1 LILLAAKRSHCVEQG
16 PVSRSKEYLVPKIK
30 KMEGTRKV
38 AKVQGAH
45 GKAKRSVQSTAG
57 VDPAEDRAAIER
69 RTASDRRHADR
80 REESIPIVQER
91 RNIERRAKV
100 CRRREIDPT
109 TCERDY
115 TAEELEFMGA
125 LDAYKRT
132 SGRMFPTCS
141 EMLEV
146 FRKLGYEKRSL
157 ALPESLPTSES
168 AVPPLT
174 QPYDVPSPVC

>member
-1 LILLAAKRSHCVEQG
+1 M
-16 PVSRSKEYLVPKIK
+16 PKIK
-30 KMEGTRKV
+30 KVEGIRKV

-45 GKAKRSVQSTAG
+45 GKAKRPVQSTAG
-57 VDPAEDRAAIER
+57 LDPAEDRLTIER
-69 RTASDRRHADR
+69 RAASDRRHADR
-80 REESIPIVQER
+80 REENIPIVQER

-115 TAEELEFMGA
+115 TAEELEFMSA

-146 FRKLGYEKRSL
+146 FKKLGYEKRPAASPEFPL
-157 ALPESLPTSES
+157 ASES
-168 AVPPLT
+168 ALPPVT
-174 QPYDVPSPVC
+174 QPCEVPSPAC